1 MRSPIPIGDR
11 PAQAVLDGAIG
22 LSLATG
28 VPIRMRGPL
37 EGADLAL
44 AVAAVKLGGDVDAAR
59 DAFTATGELEIALPH
74 PRAGMHVLDLPYP
87 GAVARALWTLS
98 WPLALLGKP
107 SELRLRGPNHSD
119 GTPTFHDLRLG
130 WARFAA
136 KFGLKIGLELTHAGF
151 GTEDGE
157 VVATL
162 DPAPALTALRAV
174 HRGLLR
180 HVSVVAAVGGGR
192 HEAAQGAA
200 ERVVRAV
207 RRRGVVAGGE
217 RGAAGRAGG
226 AMRRGGVTGEAER
239 VPLPLAPASPA
250 RSRWAI
256 TATAEFENSVMTVS
270 TLGQA
275 PALVAP
281 EQGDR
286 LAERL
291 SRFLE
296 RRGAVDAAMAERL
309 LLPSFLCAGG
319 LGARA
324 GAPPSC
330 HFTTSEVTSALLEL
344 ATIARQALPVRAVV
358 DGAEGEEGVVVVAPQ
373 A

>member
-1 MRSPIPIGDR
+1 MRSALQLGPH
-11 PAQAVLDGAIG
+11 PAQAVIDGAIG
-22 LSLATG
+22 LGLAAG
-28 VPIRMRGPL
+28 VPIRLQCPL
-37 EGADLAL
+37 DAADLAVAL
-44 AVAAVKLGGDVDAAR
+44 AAVKLGGDPEAVR
-59 DAFTATGELEIALPH
+59 DQLTREGEVELSFPH
-74 PRAGMHVLDLPYP
+74 PRAGVHVLDLPHA
-87 GAVARALWTLS
+87 GAIARALWTLS

-107 SELRLRGPNHSD
+107 SELRLHGPNHSD
-119 GTPTFHDLRLG
+119 DAPTFHDLRLG
-130 WARFAA
+130 WAPFAA
-136 KFGLKIGLELTHAGF
+136 QFGLKIGLELTQAGF
-151 GTEDGE
+151 GSDEGE
-157 VVATL
+157 IVASL
-162 DPAPALTALRAV
+162 DPGPALTPLRAV

-180 HVSVVAAVGGGR
+180 QVTVVAAVAGGR
-192 HEAAQGAA
+192 HEAALEAA
-200 ERVVRAV
+200 ERVVRAM
-207 RRRGVVAGGE
+207 RRRGVIA
-217 RGAAGRAGG
+217 
-226 AMRRGGVTGEAER
+226 EAER
-239 VPLPLAPASPA
+239 VPLPLSASTQA

-256 TATAEFENSVMTVS
+256 TATAEFEHSVVTVS
-270 TLGQA
+270 ALGQA

-291 SRFLE
+291 AGFLE

-324 GAPPSC
+324 GTPPSC
-330 HFTTSEVTSALLEL
+330 HYTTSGVTGALLEL

>member
-1 MRSPIPIGDR
+1 MRGTLEPGER
-11 PAQAVLDGAIG
+11 PAQAVFDGAIG
-22 LSLATG
+22 LALATG
-28 VPIRMRGPL
+28 VPLRLRGPL
-37 EGADLAL
+37 TDADLAR
-44 AVAAVKLGGDVDAAR
+44 AGAAVKLGGDGEPAR
-59 DAFTATGELEIALPH
+59 EQLSAEGEIELTLPR
-74 PRAGMHVLDLPYP
+74 PRAGVHLLELPHA

-119 GTPTFHDLRLG
+119 GAPTFHDLRLG
-130 WARFAA
+130 WAPFAA
-136 KFGLKIGLELTHAGF
+136 QFGLKMALELTHAGF
-151 GTEDGE
+151 GSDEGE
-157 VVATL
+157 IVAAL
-162 DPAPALTALRAV
+162 DPAPALTPLRAV

-180 HVSVVAAVGGGR
+180 QVSVVAAVGGGR
-192 HEAAQGAA
+192 NEAAQDAA
-200 ERVVRAV
+200 ERVVRAM
-207 RRRGVVAGGE
+207 RRRGVIA
-217 RGAAGRAGG
+217 
-226 AMRRGGVTGEAER
+226 EAER
-239 VPLPLAPASPA
+239 VLLPLPPSSPA

-256 TATAEFENSVMTVS
+256 TATAEFENSVVTVS
-270 TLGQA
+270 ALGQA
-275 PALVAP
+275 PALVGP

-296 RRGAVDAAMAERL
+296 RRGALDSNMAEG
-309 LLPSFLCAGG
+309 LLPPAGLCASG

-324 GAPPSC
+324 GTPPSC
-330 HFTTSEVTSALLEL
+330 HYTVSEVTGSLLEL